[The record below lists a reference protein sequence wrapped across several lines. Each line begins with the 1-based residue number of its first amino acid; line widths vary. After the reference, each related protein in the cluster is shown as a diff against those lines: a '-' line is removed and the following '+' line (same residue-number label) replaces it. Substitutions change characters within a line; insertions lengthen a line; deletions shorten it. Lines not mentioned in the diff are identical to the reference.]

1 MRNKRLII
9 LLSVVVTVVLCI
21 VVCGATF
28 LVRHVEAYN
37 YYVDSP
43 DYDDK
48 VIEASGIKTGSSI
61 FFVDEAGITRKIESA
76 FADVGV
82 VNIERKFPDRVSINY
97 VVYGNLFQFAGGDGY
112 LQCYSSGRIFSS
124 SATPQSGFFVV
135 KPRDKVNTEV
145 GAFFQER
152 TGYDMSLIKSFTD
165 YMHSAGLIDAQITER
180 VAFMDL
186 TRDGY
191 CYIRMRS
198 GCSIEIKGT
207 GDEFSTLL
215 DDGWSVYAE
224 GKPDFPVNRET
235 GLIRVWMNRSDP
247 DNPTPRVTYSPT
259 DNEEYYSEHYV
270 RA

>member
-1 MRNKRLII
+1 M
-9 LLSVVVTVVLCI
+9 LCI

-61 FFVDEAGITRKIESA
+61 FFIDEDSVKQKIESA
-76 FADVGV
+76 FIDVGV
-82 VNIERKFPDRVSINY
+82 INIERKFPDRVSINY
-97 VVYGNLFQFAGGDGY
+97 VVYDELFQFAGGDGY
-112 LQCYSSGRIFSS
+112 LQCYSSGRICSTS
-124 SATPQSGFFVV
+124 SAPQSGYFIV
-135 KPRDKVNTEV
+135 KPRDKANTEI
-145 GAFFQER
+145 GSFFQDAS
-152 TGYDMSLIKSFTD
+152 GYDMSIIKRFTD

-180 VAFMDL
+180 AAFMDL

-207 GDEFSTLL
+207 GDEFSALL

-224 GKPDFPVNRET
+224 GKPDFPVNREA
-235 GLIRVWMNRSDP
+235 GLIRVWMSKSDP
-247 DNPTPRVTYSPT
+247 DGAKPRVTYSPD
-259 DNEEYYSEHYV
+259 DNEEYYLENYV